1 MVENLQIQD
10 AFTPYYAG
18 RRAQEQSAANA
29 QSGQEGDMNAVSLAE
44 ARSRLQACRNI
55 LARAIAADAQ
65 RR

>member
-1 MVENLQIQD
+1 MPENLQIQD

-18 RRAQEQSAANA
+18 RKAQEQSETHERL
-29 QSGQEGDMNAVSLAE
+29 GQDGDMNAVSLAE